1 MGLTNNRFDFSD
13 VSFSSVSDNGSVLS
27 AILQKPNKCMVSS
40 TNCMSAEATPNI
52 SPAPQNVDP
61 EDTVVC
67 KKRKFDF
74 NVMQSTNCS
83 NLFGNTPNSLCDSVA
98 RVPKRKKKCL
108 KNAETKVTSL
118 SVQFSVCD
126 TTESSVVLPSKQ
138 LTKRSTAYRSTTSKT
153 LSLFEK
159 NESSLMS
166 NTFPPAHCQSMNA
179 SPGPESSVVLTKK
192 KSTLKGS
199 KQFSTTNLF
208 DSEPNSVC
216 ESFTDNKRKT
226 KRFRD
231 DSSRQQLSLKD
242 LSECSHVSDGNE
254 EKLIR
259 KPLASCVDKENVDV
273 NFDNTV
279 SSISD
284 SVVEKKGGGF
294 LNTFKKTK
302 NTTAN
307 ATVDIFNH
315 PEGLSDDCESSSES
329 EESENGLYIFSKRFL
344 IFSLSFEVDLSFCC
358 FFQIQLP
365 TILWQMNPVPV
376 ETMNQRTEVRAL

>member
-1 MGLTNNRFDFSD
+1 
-13 VSFSSVSDNGSVLS
+13 
-27 AILQKPNKCMVSS
+27 MVSS
-40 TNCMSAEATPNI
+40 TNCVSQEVTPN
-52 SPAPQNVDP
+52 SSTAHQNINI

-67 KKRKFDF
+67 KKKKFNF
-74 NVMQSTNCS
+74 NDLQSTNCS
-83 NLFGNTPNSLCDSVA
+83 NIFGNTPTSFCESVA

-108 KNAETKVTSL
+108 KSANTKVTSL

-126 TTESSVVLPSKQ
+126 TTESSIVLPKKQ
-138 LTKRSTAYRSTTSKT
+138 LAKRSAADRSTNSKA

-159 NESSLMS
+159 KESSFLS
-166 NTFPPAHCQSMNA
+166 NTFPPAHSHSMNTTN
-179 SPGPESSVVLTKK
+179 GPESSVILNKK

-199 KQFSTTNLF
+199 KRFSTTNLF

-216 ESFTDNKRKT
+216 ESFTENKRKT

-231 DSSRQQLSLKD
+231 DSSHQQLSLKD
-242 LSECSHVSDGNE
+242 LSEFSNISGGND

-259 KPLASCVDKENVDV
+259 KPLLPFVEKENIDV

-284 SVVEKKGGGF
+284 SVIEKRGGGF

-302 NTTAN
+302 NSTAN
-307 ATVDIFNH
+307 ATVDIFSH

-329 EESENGLYIFSKRFL
+329 EESEKGL
-344 IFSLSFEVDLSFCC
+344 
-358 FFQIQLP
+358 
-365 TILWQMNPVPV
+365 
-376 ETMNQRTEVRAL
+376 